1 MIGGHRFGDS
11 PAVRHLFTETSSTA
25 LTNTEQEVATIVSAI
40 TKSPLEIIQPDTD
53 LRLQLNVDSLQGL
66 QIVAAIERR
75 FGVTVPDEEIDLY
88 GSVKAIADT
97 VDRLRGG
104 GS

>member
-1 MIGGHRFGDS
+1 MIET
-11 PAVRHLFTETSSTA
+11 LTTTER
-25 LTNTEQEVATIVSAI
+25 EVAAIVGAI
-40 TKSPLEIIQPDTD
+40 TKSPLEMIQPDTD
-53 LRLQLNVDSLQGL
+53 LRTQLNVDSLQGL

-88 GSVKAIADT
+88 SNVRAIAET

-104 GS
+104 K

>member
-1 MIGGHRFGDS
+1 M
-11 PAVRHLFTETSSTA
+11 TS
-25 LTNTEQEVATIVSAI
+25 TEQEVATIVSAI
-40 TKSPLEIIQPDTD
+40 TKSPLEVIQPDTD

-75 FGVTVPDEEIDLY
+75 FGVTVPDDEIDLY
-88 GSVKAIADT
+88 GNVRAIAET
-97 VDRLRGG
+97 VDRLRA